1 MTKTRI
7 GFSILSF
14 GIVISTQV
22 IADSKP
28 TGTVLTCPQSIVC
41 THKSCDLSHAPKGW
55 KVSETYSYMPR
66 IKTKL
71 YFLYF
76 MFDHF
81 PYPIGDTGAKTNP
94 YPIKC
99 FYGINW
105 LIERPTVS
113 LVPASAS
120 TVFHR
125 VHLNPDFWDRH
136 KCSGLVNNASHPGVA
151 ANCPIEQINPPGF
164 AGAKPTPFFKGG
176 DQARN

>member
-1 MTKTRI
+1 MVKAKSYSRSVFYTSS
-7 GFSILSF
+7 FLILGF
-14 GIVISTQV
+14 GIAHTTK
-22 IADSKP
+22 AMAESKP
-28 TGTVLTCPQSIVC
+28 VGTVLTCPQTITC
-41 THKSCDLSHAPKGW
+41 TNKKCDLSGAPKGW

-66 IKTKL
+66 VKTKL

-81 PYPIGDTGAKTNP
+81 PYPAGDVGAKTNP

-113 LVPASAS
+113 VVPASAA

-125 VHLNPDFWDRH
+125 VHRDPDFWARH
-136 KCSGLVNNASHPGVA
+136 KCTGLVGDASHPGIA
-151 ANCPIEQINPPGF
+151 ANCPIEEVNPPDLR
-164 AGAKPTPFFKGG
+164 T
-176 DQARN
+176 R